1 MKKIDFYVS
10 KSRNFLIFAPNSTQM
25 NTLLTVT
32 WNVDPTIFTVLSREI
47 RWYGLLWVIGLIVAV
62 YIVQRIYKSE
72 KLPEKWFDSL
82 FVYMMLGIIL
92 GARLGHCL
100 FYEPE
105 YYLANPV
112 EMLKIWEGGLASHG
126 GVIGIIIAVW
136 LYSKRVTK
144 KSMLWTFDR
153 VMVPT
158 GFTAAMIRFGNL
170 MNHEIY
176 GGPTDL
182 PWGFRF
188 IDNVGLWMRGAEPV
202 YTEPSHP
209 TQIYEALIYLL
220 VFGITMYMYWKTNAK
235 NRQGLILGVG
245 IALIFIAR
253 FFIEFVKNVQ
263 VDSEIAM
270 RENTGLILG
279 QWLSIPFIIWGL
291 WLIWRSMKR
300 KAELP
305 VQKEKIN
312 ADYSQNVKPKK

>member
-1 MKKIDFYVS
+1 MK
-10 KSRNFLIFAPNSTQM
+10 
-25 NTLLTVT
+25 TLLSVT
-32 WNVDPTIFTVLSREI
+32 WQVDPTIFTLFGREI

-62 YIVQRIYKSE
+62 YIVQRIFKNE

-82 FVYMMLGIIL
+82 FGYMMLGIIL

-100 FYEPE
+100 FYEPQ
-105 YYLANPV
+105 YYLANPLEIV
-112 EMLKIWEGGLASHG
+112 KIWEGGLASHG

-136 LYSKRVTK
+136 LYSRRVTR

-176 GGPTDL
+176 GGPTNL

-188 IDNVGLWMRGAEPV
+188 IDNVGLWMRGAEPI

-209 TQIYEALIYLL
+209 TQIYEALFYLV
-220 VFGITMYMYWKTNAK
+220 VFAITMHMYWKTNARE
-235 NRQGLILGVG
+235 RQGLILGVG

-263 VDSEIAM
+263 VDSEEAM
-270 RENTGLILG
+270 RENTGLIIG
-279 QWLSIPFIIWGL
+279 QWLSIPFIVWGI
-291 WLIWRSMKR
+291 WLIWQALRR
-300 KAELP
+300 KPEP
-305 VQKEKIN
+305 VTQKKSL
-312 ADYSQNVKPKK
+312 DYNQNVKPKK

>member
-1 MKKIDFYVS
+1 M
-10 KSRNFLIFAPNSTQM
+10 
-25 NTLLTVT
+25 LLSVT
-32 WNVDPTIFTVLSREI
+32 WNVDPTLFTIFGREI

-62 YIVQRIYKSE
+62 YIVQRIFKRE
-72 KLPEKWFDSL
+72 ELPEKWFDSL
-82 FVYMMLGIIL
+82 FVYMIVGIIA

-100 FYEPE
+100 FYEPA
-105 YYLANPV
+105 YYLSNPV
-112 EMLKIWEGGLASHG
+112 EILKIWEGGLASHG

-176 GGPTDL
+176 GAPTEL

-209 TQIYEALIYLL
+209 TQIYEALIYLV

-235 NRQGLILGVG
+235 DRQGLILGVG

-253 FFIEFVKNVQ
+253 FLIEFVKNVQ

-291 WLIWRSMKR
+291 WLIWRAMKR
-300 KAELP
+300 KPEPA
-305 VQKEKIN
+305 VHKKSAN
-312 ADYSQNVKPKK
+312 YNRNVKTNK

>member
-1 MKKIDFYVS
+1 MS
-10 KSRNFLIFAPNSTQM
+10 
-25 NTLLTVT
+25 TLLSIT
-32 WNVDPTIFTVLSREI
+32 WNVDPTLFTILGREI

-62 YIVQRIYKSE
+62 YIVQRIFKHE

-100 FYEPE
+100 FYEPA
-105 YYLANPV
+105 YYLANPI
-112 EMLKIWEGGLASHG
+112 EILKIWEGGLASHG

-136 LYSKRVTK
+136 LYSRKVSK
-144 KSMLWTFDR
+144 KSTLWTFDR

-158 GFTAAMIRFGNL
+158 GFTAAMIRLGNL
-170 MNHEIY
+170 MNHEIF
-176 GGPTDL
+176 GAPTDL

-188 IDNVGLWMRGAEPV
+188 VDNVGLWMRGAEPI

-209 TQIYEALIYLL
+209 TQIYEALIYFI

-235 NRQGLILGVG
+235 DRQGLILGVG

-279 QWLSIPFIIWGL
+279 QWLSIPFIIWGI
-291 WLIWRSMKR
+291 WLIWRAMKR
-300 KAELP
+300 NPEP
-305 VQKEKIN
+305 EPVVQKTSV
-312 ADYSQNVKPKK
+312 DYSKNVKPKTK

>member
-1 MKKIDFYVS
+1 M
-10 KSRNFLIFAPNSTQM
+10 
-25 NTLLTVT
+25 LLSIT
-32 WNVDPTIFTVLSREI
+32 WDVNPTIFEILGREI
-47 RWYGLLWVIGLIVAV
+47 RWYGLLWVIGLAVAV
-62 YIVQRIYKSE
+62 YMVRRIFEYE

-82 FVYMMLGIIL
+82 FFYMLVGIVA

-100 FYEPE
+100 FYQPG
-105 YYLANPV
+105 YYLANPI
-112 EMLKIWEGGLASHG
+112 EILKIWEGGLASHG

-136 LYSKRVTK
+136 LYSKRITH

-158 GFTAAMIRFGNL
+158 GFTAAMIRIGNL

-176 GGPTDL
+176 GCPTDL

-188 IDNVGLWMRGAEPV
+188 IDNIELWMRGAEPI

-220 VFGITMYMYWKTNAK
+220 VFAITMHMYWKTNAK
-235 NRQGLILGVG
+235 ERQGLILGVG

-253 FFIEFVKNVQ
+253 FLIEFVKNVQ
-263 VDSEIAM
+263 VVSENAL

-279 QWLSIPFIIWGL
+279 QWLSIPFILWSA
-291 WLIWRSMKR
+291 WLIWHALK
-300 KAELP
+300 KQPAPKNIGTKKGVEF
-305 VQKEKIN
+305 
-312 ADYSQNVKPKK
+312 SQNVKADKK

>member
-1 MKKIDFYVS
+1 MK
-10 KSRNFLIFAPNSTQM
+10 
-25 NTLLTVT
+25 TLLSVT
-32 WNVDPTIFTVLSREI
+32 WQVDPTIFTLFGREI

-62 YIVQRIYKSE
+62 YIVQRIFKNE

-82 FVYMMLGIIL
+82 FGYMMLGIIL

-100 FYEPE
+100 FYEPQ
-105 YYLANPV
+105 YYLANPLEIV
-112 EMLKIWEGGLASHG
+112 KIWEGGLASHG

-136 LYSKRVTK
+136 LYSRRVTR

-176 GGPTDL
+176 GGPTSL

-188 IDNVGLWMRGAEPV
+188 IDNVGLWMRGAEPI

-209 TQIYEALIYLL
+209 TQIYEALFYLV
-220 VFGITMYMYWKTNAK
+220 VFAITMHMYWKTNARE
-235 NRQGLILGVG
+235 RQGLILGVG

-263 VDSEIAM
+263 VDSEEAM

-279 QWLSIPFIIWGL
+279 QWLSIPFIVWGI
-291 WLIWRSMKR
+291 WLIWQALRR
-300 KAELP
+300 KPEP
-305 VQKEKIN
+305 VTQKKSL
-312 ADYSQNVKPKK
+312 DYNQNVKPKK